1 MEGLNQL
8 SPAVMEVISTASSQR
23 KKTMS
28 WPLYYQTPGKLKEE
42 ELTSFLQKASINA
55 DPSVTIQTVP
65 EQVVAVKTFDD
76 ALTEAAVRANDQEL
90 RRSLQRDSLVVADKH
105 VQNDFLCFAQYDAV
119 YSLGKRRSEVWIALK
134 ENGHL
139 W

>member
-1 MEGLNQL
+1 MNQL
-8 SPAVMEVISTASSQR
+8 SPAVMEVISTGSSKR

-55 DPSVTIQTVP
+55 EPSVTIKTVP

-90 RRSLQRDSLVVADKH
+90 RRSLQRDGLVVADKY
-105 VQNDFLCFAQYDAV
+105 VPNDFLCFAQYDAV
-119 YSLGKRRSEVWIALK
+119 YSLGKRRSEVWITLK
-134 ENGHL
+134 ENGHP